1 MDPEVNLMTDSQIIA
16 LFWERN
22 EDAIR
27 ETDAV
32 YGRKL
37 YAISDKILRSE
48 QDAEESVS
56 DTYMRAWET
65 IPPKKPDY
73 FFAYLAKICRNCS
86 LSRLQWNSAAK
97 RNADVI
103 SLTQE
108 MENCIPDRAYERKPD
123 GEEIGRVL
131 NVFLDS
137 ISLES
142 RLIFMRRYWYADSIL
157 EIAARYNISQSKVKT
172 QLHRTRSKLQLFLEK
187 EGIRV

>member
-1 MDPEVNLMTDSQIIA
+1 MTDSQIIA

-22 EDAIR
+22 ENAID

-37 YAISDKILRSE
+37 YAISDRILHSR

-56 DTYMRAWET
+56 DTYMRAWES
-65 IPPKKPDY
+65 IPPQKPMY
-73 FFAYLAKICRNCS
+73 FFAYLAKICRNFA

-97 RNADVI
+97 RSAEIV

-108 MENCIPDRAYERKPD
+108 MEACIPDRSHERKLE

-131 NVFLDS
+131 NRFLGS

-142 RLIFMRRYWYADSIL
+142 RLIFMRRYWYTDSIQ
-157 EIAARYNISQSKVKT
+157 EIAVRYHISQSKVKT
-172 QLHRTRSKLQLFLEK
+172 RLHRTRKKLQQYLEK
-187 EGIRV
+187 EGIYV

>member
-1 MDPEVNLMTDSQIIA
+1 MTDSQIIA

-22 EDAIR
+22 EDAIQ

-37 YAISDKILRSE
+37 YAISDKILHSH

-56 DTYMRAWET
+56 DTYMRAWDT
-65 IPPKKPDY
+65 IPPQRPNY
-73 FFAYLAKICRNCS
+73 FFAYLAKICRNCA

-97 RNADVI
+97 RNAEVV

-108 MENCIPDRAYERKPD
+108 MENCIPDRSYERKLE

-131 NVFLDS
+131 NAFLDS

-142 RLIFMRRYWYADSIL
+142 RLIFMRRYWYTDSIA
-157 EIAARYNISQSKVKT
+157 EIAARYSISEGKVKT
-172 QLHRTRSKLQLFLEK
+172 QLHRTRNKLQLFLES
-187 EGIRV
+187 EGICV

>member
-1 MDPEVNLMTDSQIIA
+1 MTDSQIIA
-16 LFWERN
+16 LFWERS

-27 ETDAV
+27 ETDAA

-37 YAISDKILRSE
+37 YLISDKILHSS

-56 DTYMRAWET
+56 DTYMKAWET
-65 IPPKKPDY
+65 IPPQKPNY
-73 FFAYLAKICRNCS
+73 FFAYLAKICRNFS
-86 LSRLQWNSAAK
+86 LGRLQWNSAAK
-97 RNADVI
+97 RNADVV

-108 MENCIPDRAYERKPD
+108 MEQCIPDRSHERKLE

-131 NVFLDS
+131 NRFLDS

-142 RLIFMRRYWYADSIL
+142 RLIFMRRYWYTDSVQ

-172 QLHRTRSKLQLFLEK
+172 QLHRTRNKLQVFLTK
-187 EGIRV
+187 EGIYV

>member
-1 MDPEVNLMTDSQIIA
+1 MTDSQIIA
-16 LFWERN
+16 QLWERN
-22 EDAIR
+22 EDAIQ

-37 YAISDKILRSE
+37 YAISDKILHS
-48 QDAEESVS
+48 QHDADESVS

-65 IPPKKPDY
+65 IPPQKPSY
-73 FFAYLAKICRNCS
+73 IFAYLAKICRNFS

-97 RNADVI
+97 RTAEVV

-108 MENCIPDRAYERKPD
+108 MEQCIPDRSHERKLE

-131 NVFLDS
+131 NQFLDS

-142 RLIFMRRYWYADSIL
+142 RLIFMRRYWYTDSIA
-157 EIAARYNISQSKVKT
+157 EIAERYHISQSKVKT
-172 QLHRTRSKLQLFLEK
+172 QLHRTRNKLQLFLEK
-187 EGIRV
+187 EGIYV

>member
-1 MDPEVNLMTDSQIIA
+1 MTDSQIIA

-22 EDAIR
+22 DNAID

-37 YAISDKILRSE
+37 YAISDRILHSR

-56 DTYMRAWET
+56 DTYMRAWES
-65 IPPKKPDY
+65 IPPQKPMY
-73 FFAYLAKICRNCS
+73 FFAYLAKICRNFA

-97 RNADVI
+97 RSAEIV

-108 MENCIPDRAYERKPD
+108 MEACIPDRSHERKLE

-131 NVFLDS
+131 NRFLGS

-142 RLIFMRRYWYADSIL
+142 RLIFMRRYWYTDSIQ
-157 EIAARYNISQSKVKT
+157 EIAVRYHISQSKVKT
-172 QLHRTRSKLQLFLEK
+172 RLHRTRKKLQQYLEK
-187 EGIRV
+187 EGIYV

>member
-1 MDPEVNLMTDSQIIA
+1 MTDSQIIA

-22 EDAIR
+22 EDAIQ

-37 YAISDKILRSE
+37 YAISDKILHSH

-65 IPPKKPDY
+65 IPPQKPHY
-73 FFAYLAKICRNCS
+73 FFAYLAKICRNFS
-86 LSRLQWNSAAK
+86 LCRLQWNSAAK
-97 RNADVI
+97 RNAEVV

-108 MENCIPDRAYERKPD
+108 MEQCIPDRSHERRLE

-131 NVFLDS
+131 NRFLDS

-142 RLIFMRRYWYADSIL
+142 RLIFMRRYWYTDSIQ

-172 QLHRTRSKLQLFLEK
+172 QLHRTRNKLQLFLER
-187 EGIRV
+187 EEIYV

>member
-1 MDPEVNLMTDSQIIA
+1 MTDSQIIA

-22 EDAIR
+22 EDAIQ

-37 YAISDKILRSE
+37 YAISDKILHSK

-65 IPPKKPDY
+65 IPPQKPNY
-73 FFAYLAKICRNCS
+73 FFAYLAKICRIFS
-86 LSRLQWNSAAK
+86 LSKLQWNSAAK
-97 RNADVI
+97 RNAEVV

-108 MENCIPDRAYERKPD
+108 MEQCIPDRSHERRLE

-131 NVFLDS
+131 NRFLDS
-137 ISLES
+137 ISVES
-142 RLIFMRRYWYADSIL
+142 RLIFMRRYWYTDSIQ

-172 QLHRTRSKLQLFLEK
+172 QLHRTRNKLQLFLES
-187 EGIRV
+187 EGIYV